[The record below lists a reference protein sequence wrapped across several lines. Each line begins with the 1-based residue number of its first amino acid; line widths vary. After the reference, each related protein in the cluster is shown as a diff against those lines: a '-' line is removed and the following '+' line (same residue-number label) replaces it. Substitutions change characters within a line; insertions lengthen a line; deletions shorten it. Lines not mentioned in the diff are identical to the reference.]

1 MFALCLQ
8 WNNALTMNA
17 NLDLLKWMNECLAQ
31 GHSADN
37 LKQTAVQTGWQTELV
52 EATLAEALGV
62 ELVANRPGAP
72 ARTDGATLPGPDL
85 AQSPTFIDTTDRRV
99 DIWTVVKHPRVIV
112 FGNLLSHEECDAL
125 IELAQPKLT
134 RSLTVDNKTG
144 GDELNAAR
152 TSDGMFFARAEN
164 PVVERVEKRLSEL
177 LRWPYENGEG
187 LQVLRYRH
195 GAQYVPHYDYFD
207 PAQPGTPKILTRG
220 GQRVATIVMYLR
232 TPERGGATIF
242 PDIVLEVAPIKGSA
256 VFFTYDRPHPDTKT
270 LHGGMPVTLGEKYV
284 ATKWMRAGTFV

>member
-1 MFALCLQ
+1 
-8 WNNALTMNA
+8 MNA
-17 NLDLLKWMNECLAQ
+17 HPDLLKWLNECLAR
-31 GHSADN
+31 GHSAES
-37 LKQTAVQTGWQTELV
+37 LTASALQTGWHPDVVRASMSEAVGSEL
-52 EATLAEALGV
+52 LAHGA
-62 ELVANRPGAP
+62 GAP
-72 ARTDGATLPGPDL
+72 ATTAAGQLPGPDL
-85 AQSPTFIDTTDRRV
+85 AQSPTFIDTPDRRV

-112 FGNLLSHEECDAL
+112 FGNLLSHEECDTL
-125 IELAQPKLT
+125 IDLAQPKLT

-242 PDIVLEVAPIKGSA
+242 PDIGLEVAPIKGSA

-284 ATKWMRAGTFV
+284 ATKWMRAGMFV

>member
-1 MFALCLQ
+1 
-8 WNNALTMNA
+8 MNA

-72 ARTDGATLPGPDL
+72 ARTDGPTLPGPDL
-85 AQSPTFIDTTDRRV
+85 AQAPTFVDTSDRRV

-112 FGNLLSHEECDAL
+112 FGNLLSHDECDAL

-144 GDELNAAR
+144 GDEMNAAR

-177 LRWPYENGEG
+177 LRWPLENGEG

-195 GAQYVPHYDYFD
+195 GAEYVPHYDYFD

-242 PDIVLEVAPIKGSA
+242 PDIGLEVAPIKGSA

-284 ATKWMRAGTFV
+284 ATKWMRAGRFV

>member
-1 MFALCLQ
+1 
-8 WNNALTMNA
+8 MNA

-37 LKQTAVQTGWQTELV
+37 LTQTAVQTGWHPDLV
-52 EATLAEALGV
+52 QATLAEALGV

-72 ARTDGATLPGPDL
+72 TASHGLALPGPDL
-85 AQSPTFIDTTDRRV
+85 AQSPTFIDTADRRV
-99 DIWTVVKHPRVIV
+99 DIWTVLKHPQVIV
-112 FGNLLSHEECDAL
+112 FGNLLAAEECDAL
-125 IELAQPKLT
+125 IELALPKLT

-164 PVVERVEKRLSEL
+164 PLVARIEKRLAEL
-177 LRWPYENGEG
+177 LRWPHENGEG

-195 GAQYVPHYDYFD
+195 GAEYVPHYDYFD

-232 TPERGGATIF
+232 TPERGGATVF
-242 PDIVLEVAPIKGSA
+242 PDVGLEVAPIKGSA
-256 VFFTYDRPHPDTKT
+256 VFFTYDRPHPGTKT

-284 ATKWMRAGTFV
+284 ATKWMRAGEFV

>member
-1 MFALCLQ
+1 
-8 WNNALTMNA
+8 MNA

-72 ARTDGATLPGPDL
+72 ARADGPTLPGPDL
-85 AQSPTFIDTTDRRV
+85 AQSPTFVDTSDRRV

-112 FGNLLSHEECDAL
+112 FGNLLSHDECDAL

-144 GDELNAAR
+144 GDEMNAAR

-177 LRWPYENGEG
+177 LRWPLENGEG

-195 GAQYVPHYDYFD
+195 GAEYVPHYDYFD

-242 PDIVLEVAPIKGSA
+242 PDIGLEVAPIKGSA

>member
-1 MFALCLQ
+1 
-8 WNNALTMNA
+8 MNA

-242 PDIVLEVAPIKGSA
+242 PDIGLEVAPIKGSA